1 MEEIKQN
8 EEDFANADN
17 ELAKQMAETA
27 ANIPDP
33 PAGDLGTIAPPVGY
47 GKAYTPGLVKEGLM
61 EKPEAAPIT
70 DADLEGEDS
79 IFKRTSKWRTNTVK
93 APGGIEDP
101 NGGLFGNDDPNQ
113 AALAQT
119 QNPMG

>member
-1 MEEIKQN
+1 LEDKKAEMEEIKQN

-47 GKAYTPGLVKEGLM
+47 GKAYTPGLVK
-61 EKPEAAPIT
+61 
-70 DADLEGEDS
+70 
-79 IFKRTSKWRTNTVK
+79 
-93 APGGIEDP
+93 
-101 NGGLFGNDDPNQ
+101 
-113 AALAQT
+113 
-119 QNPMG
+119 